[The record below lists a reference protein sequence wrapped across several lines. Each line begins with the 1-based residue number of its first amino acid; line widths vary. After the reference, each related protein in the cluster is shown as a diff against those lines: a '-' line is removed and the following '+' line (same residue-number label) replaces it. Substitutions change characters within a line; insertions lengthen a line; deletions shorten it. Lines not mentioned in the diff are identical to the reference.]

1 MKSRFALAVIVGAG
15 LAMLVLRLLPAA
27 PDIHLALDA
36 GHTAQYRQ
44 TFELIDA
51 FADGEALPDLRVEHD
66 VTLHCTRPAGEG
78 EGAWNV
84 AIEYGRTRVW
94 VDELDGEP
102 PLDTTDQGYAAVAE
116 ISESAE
122 SAVDAEVATFW
133 ATSVGTTST
142 CVVDKHGYVAERAI
156 DHLVATRLDDNRA
169 ADVGSALLEDALSDP
184 ALLFAQLAHGDG
196 PWQSELQLVAPLWGP
211 GVTIETDTDV
221 TDRTDEEIALTL
233 AGTAQLNPVW
243 SALGAEQRNAAKE
256 ETAQRKL
263 QLPRLRIT
271 GQSFAG
277 TATIATK
284 DGLPNALAW
293 TLTVELRDDGDEAW
307 REAATLRYTLERV
320 NRR

>member
-1 MKSRFALAVIVGAG
+1 MKSSFALAAIIGAG
-15 LAMLVLRLLPAA
+15 LAMLVFRLLPAA
-27 PDIHLALDA
+27 PDIHLALKA
-36 GHTAQYRQ
+36 GQAAQYRQ

-51 FADGEALPDLRVEHD
+51 FADGDALPDLRIEHD
-66 VTLHCTRPAGEG
+66 VTLHCKRPAGEG
-78 EGAWNV
+78 AFYV

-94 VDELDGEP
+94 VDELGGEP
-102 PLDTTDQGYAAVAE
+102 PLDTTDQGYAVVAA

-122 SAVDAEVATFW
+122 SAVDAEIATFW

-156 DHLVATRLDDNRA
+156 DRLIATRLDDNRA

-196 PWQSELQLVAPLWGP
+196 PWQGELQLVAPLWGP

-221 TDRTDEEIALTL
+221 TDRTDEEISLSL
-233 AGTAQLNPVW
+233 AGTAQLLPVW
-243 SALGAEQRNAAKE
+243 RELGAEQRAASKE
-256 ETAQRKL
+256 EAAQRKA
-263 QLPRLRIT
+263 QLPRLRID

-277 TATIATK
+277 TATIATN
-284 DGLPNALAW
+284 DGLPNALTW
-293 TLTVELRDDGDEAW
+293 TLMIEVRDAGDEAW